1 MDKDNVVPPAKW
13 EFNEEVAKCFDDMLQ
28 RSIPSYETMRSL
40 TWNIV
45 HNYHVTQHQHVPN
58 FHLDNYI
65 GGRFKLGNILDLGAS
80 RGEAIRPFVESG
92 YYNCELVEVSDPMLA
107 VLHEL
112 FDDNPLV
119 RIHDIDMRQPGFIRY
134 NKDNMRKSFTGIL
147 SILTIQFTPIEY
159 RMDILQEIYDSLSDE
174 GIFIFVEKVLGS
186 GSHINRVMVNT
197 YHESKHGNGYS
208 QEDVERKRLS
218 LEGVLVPQT
227 ASANE
232 EMLKLAGFKHVDCF
246 YRHLNFAGWVCIK

>member
-40 TWNIV
+40 TWNLM
-45 HNYHVTQHQHVPN
+45 HNYHVKQQSHVPDFN
-58 FHLDNYI
+58 LNHFR
-65 GGRFKLGNILDLGAS
+65 GRFKLGSILDLGAS
-80 RGEAIRPFVESG
+80 RGEALRPFIESG
-92 YYNCELVEVSDPMLA
+92 HYSCDAIEVSEPMLD
-107 VLHEL
+107 VLKEL
-112 FDDNPLV
+112 YGESDNV
-119 RIHDIDMRQPGFIRY
+119 RIHNIDMRNPEFIQR
-134 NKDNMRKSFTGIL
+134 NTDGMRKSFTGIL

-159 RMDILQEIYDSLSDE
+159 RMDILQEIYDSLSE
-174 GIFIFVEKVLGS
+174 GGMFIFVEKVLGS
-186 GSHINRVMVNT
+186 GAQINRVMVNT
-197 YHESKHGNGYS
+197 YHDSKNGNGYS

>member
-1 MDKDNVVPPAKW
+1 MDKDNVIPPAKW

-40 TWNIV
+40 TWNIM
-45 HNYHVTQHQHVPN
+45 HNHHINKHN
-58 FHLDNYI
+58 HLPDYNLRKYK
-65 GGRFKLGNILDLGAS
+65 GRFKLGNVLDLGAS
-80 RGEAIRPFVESG
+80 RGEALRPFIESEC
-92 YYNCELVEVSDPMLA
+92 YNCDAIEVSEPMLD
-107 VLHEL
+107 VLREL
-112 FDDNPLV
+112 YGDKDNV
-119 RIHDIDMRQPGFIRY
+119 RIHNIDMRNPEFIQR
-134 NKDNMRKSFTGIL
+134 NTSDMRKSFTGIL

-159 RMDILQEIYDSLSDE
+159 RMDILQEVYDSLSD
-174 GIFIFVEKVLGS
+174 GGMFIFVEKVLGS
-186 GSHINRVMVNT
+186 GAQINRVMVNT
-197 YHESKHGNGYS
+197 YHDTKNGNGYS